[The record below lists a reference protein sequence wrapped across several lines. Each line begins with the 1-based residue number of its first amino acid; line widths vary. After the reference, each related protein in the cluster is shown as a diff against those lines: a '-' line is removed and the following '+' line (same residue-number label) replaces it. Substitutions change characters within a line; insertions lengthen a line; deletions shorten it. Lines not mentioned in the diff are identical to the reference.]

1 MERSITLRSSLP
13 EDQEFLFAVYARSRD
28 EEMSAWGWDD
38 NQKRGFLEMQ
48 WRAKNHQYN
57 QSYPQADDS
66 VVLLNGQPIGRMIA
80 DKGGSDITF
89 LDIALLPEYQNQNIG
104 TRLIQLLL
112 QEATDAQ
119 KNVVLHVLRSNRAA
133 RLYERLGFKTVSED
147 EVYREMKWT
156 PGEDRA

>member
-104 TRLIQLLL
+104 TRLVQLLL

-119 KNVVLHVLRSNRAA
+119 KSVVLHVLRSNRAG